1 MICLKYQTKKICRLQ
16 YSVLRLTSRSYQLD
30 VMQIREMPYSLRYT
44 NTNVQLFYR
53 KTTYGLKYFRFKL
66 IKIWNSLP
74 MSFRN
79 INTFHQFKSNII
91 VGMEII
97 LIAALV
103 AKYPKQV

>member
-1 MICLKYQTKKICRLQ
+1 M
-16 YSVLRLTSRSYQLD
+16 D
-30 VMQIREMPYSLRYT
+30 VIQIKEMPYSLRYT